1 MVRDEIANR
10 DGFVLKTEARFE
22 VGTCDCLAKRT
33 IVDVGGGG
41 FLLSNYDDSSDY
53 MYIAT
58 KDLQGIT
65 HHKII
70 RPRCTSDPPPA
81 RFEQEVYGATML
93 RRRVSEFLLAT
104 RRL

>member
-10 DGFVLKTEARFE
+10 DGFVLKAEARFE

-41 FLLSNYDDSSDY
+41 FLLSNYDDSSDL
-53 MYIAT
+53 YIAN
-58 KDLQGIT
+58 KDLQGII

-70 RPRCTSDPPPA
+70 RPRCRLDPPPA
-81 RFEQEVYGATML
+81 RFEQEVYGATMFRIRL
-93 RRRVSEFLLAT
+93 SEFLLA
-104 RRL
+104 RL